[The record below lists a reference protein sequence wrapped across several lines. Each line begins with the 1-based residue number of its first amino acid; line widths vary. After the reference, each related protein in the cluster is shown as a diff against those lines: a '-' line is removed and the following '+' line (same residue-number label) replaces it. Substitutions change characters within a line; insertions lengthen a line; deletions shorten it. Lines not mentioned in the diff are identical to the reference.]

1 MTTTERSMTAAIHA
15 LPDCVES
22 SVIGSDLDDEWLG
35 VKGRPIPARQGGPL
49 RGPDEG
55 RVCRASKVS
64 LLRCQE
70 RNGSRSDRNLH
81 GRERKGFAHGMHLSS
96 IT

>member
-1 MTTTERSMTAAIHA
+1 MSNPLSPSLARLAFSGRGYIATSCENWRRARGFCHRRYGVIK
-15 LPDCVES
+15 VE
-22 SVIGSDLDDEWLG
+22 I
-35 VKGRPIPARQGGPL
+35 IRQVA
-49 RGPDEG
+49 G

-70 RNGSRSDRNLH
+70 RNGSRNNRNLH
-81 GRERKGFAHGMHLSS
+81 GRERKGFAHGMHLSR